1 MKNERD
7 MTTAELDAELD
18 EIMARQKWV
27 PTPRPKVS
35 SADPRAK
42 GNRPVNPMGQ
52 QFTLSGNKR
61 SPNSLPSVVGAKL
74 RDHGG
79 WVPNYALIELL
90 AKKRPGLRNPRATL
104 ASTMQ
109 ELRKRGDAETRRDA
123 MQKSEHRW
131 IG

>member
-7 MTTAELDAELD
+7 MTTAELDAEFD
-18 EIMARQKWV
+18 GIMARQKWV
-27 PTPRPKVS
+27 PTPRPKYS
-35 SADPRAK
+35 GTADPRAK

-90 AKKRPGLRNPRATL
+90 AKKRPGLRAPRATL

-109 ELRKRGDAETRRDA
+109 ELRKRGDVESRRA
-123 MQKSEHRW
+123 GGRSEHRW